1 MGDQTWMDQWFPWF
15 PLLSGVGFA
24 QNEDGSWESI
34 TKDKGTECHK
44 VDGLATSQNG
54 LVALQLPDEIS
65 GNNIQQGNRKGSWGR
80 MLPGFA
86 YSNKDGEFALNGMK
100 EPEIL
105 PQVSLDK
112 DGFLIRKG
120 NQFQAFPA

>member
-15 PLLSGVGFA
+15 PLLSGFGFE

-34 TKDKGTECHK
+34 TKDKDKGTECHR
-44 VDGLATSQNG
+44 VDGLATPQNG
-54 LVALQLPDEIS
+54 LVALQLPNVIS
-65 GNNIQQGNRKGSWGR
+65 GNNIQQGTKKGAWGR

-86 YSNKDGEFALNGMK
+86 YSNKDGEFVLNGIK
-100 EPEIL
+100 ESEIL

-120 NQFQAFPA
+120 N

>member
-1 MGDQTWMDQWFPWF
+1 MEQWFPWF
-15 PLLSGVGFA
+15 PLLSGFGFE
-24 QNEDGSWESI
+24 QNEDGSWQTISNDES
-34 TKDKGTECHK
+34 TSFHR
-44 VDGLATSQNG
+44 VDGLATPLNG
-54 LVALQLPDEIS
+54 LVALQLPNVIS
-65 GNNIQQGNRKGSWGR
+65 GNNIQQGTRKGTWGR

-86 YSNKDGEFALNGMK
+86 YSNKDGKFVLNGMN

-120 NQFQAFPA
+120 N